1 MTRAGR
7 AKLSRLMMVLG
18 IASMVAGAWIRLGAG
33 GLPSPCGSECGPGP
47 TPTSA
52 VALASPSAGPGVTAP
67 PATAAPVATPVPAPT
82 VAPATPTL
90 APTVA
95 PTVVPEPGALWF
107 GDDFDQVAAWPDGTL
122 DWMTTSVVGGQYRI
136 AAQVTDL
143 PIVVMAAA
151 GEGSPDGSILVAMR
165 LTLPP
170 GTDADAGAGLVLET
184 VAGERLM
191 VIVFANGR
199 VSLLRDSIESLD
211 QLASGTINP
220 PGGPVELALSIGDGD
235 ATVVVDGSQVAS
247 ARAAFAPIGFGIAI
261 WAPLEPATIEV
272 DQYRVWVVGPAPQ
285 P

>member
-7 AKLSRLMMVLG
+7 AKWSRLMMVLG
-18 IASMVAGAWIRLGAG
+18 IASMVVGIWIRLGSG

-67 PATAAPVATPVPAPT
+67 PATAAPVATPVATPLPAPT
-82 VAPATPTL
+82 VPPATPTVS
-90 APTVA
+90 PTVA
-95 PTVVPEPGALWF
+95 PEPGALWF
-107 GDDFDQVAAWPDGTL
+107 GDDFDQVAAWPDGAL
-122 DWMTTSVVGGQYRI
+122 DWMTTSITGGQYRI

-143 PIVVMAAA
+143 PVVVMAAA
-151 GEGSPDGSILVAMR
+151 GEGSPDGRILVAMR

-184 VAGERLM
+184 VAGELLI

-220 PGGPVELALSIGDGD
+220 PAGPVDLTLSLGDG
-235 ATVVVDGSQVAS
+235 AAIAVVDGSQVAS
-247 ARAAFAPIGFGIAI
+247 ARLAFVPIGFGIAV
-261 WAPLEPATIEV
+261 WTPLKPATMDV
-272 DQYRVWVVGPAPQ
+272 DHYRVWVVTEAP
-285 P
+285 